1 MTKTLKVVTTFPNG
15 SRMVRFYPGLD
26 MTDGLIQLGE
36 PSFYTWSPCQEPL
49 EPHQSTDEKQ
59 ETE

>member
-1 MTKTLKVVTTFPNG
+1 MSTLKVVTTFPNG

-26 MTDGLIQLGE
+26 MTDGVLQLGE
-36 PSFYTWSPCQEPL
+36 PAFYMWTDAQDPIL
-49 EPHQSTDEKQ
+49 DTHQSTDEKQ